1 MWLAGCAGHVA
12 EGRSDLWRRV
22 GSVEWRRDGRH
33 LARLGWAAHNTAP
46 FVQWGVEVEMARV
59 LMNLVKVRATLAGR
73 TIFDEVSLEVQAG
86 QRVGLVGPNGAGK
99 STLMRL
105 MAGELPAE
113 SGEIFRAAGLTWGRL
128 PQEPAMA
135 PGRTV
140 LQEALAAD
148 ARLAAL
154 EQELDEVEA
163 RMADPAVYGDAGRL
177 DKALARQGRLLDEY
191 ERLGGPRYE
200 SRVKAMLT
208 ALGLGEAMW
217 ATPVAVLS
225 GGQKKLILLA
235 RLLVQEPALLLLDEP
250 DNHLDIAAKENL
262 ERIISSYPGGVLI
275 ISHDRYLL
283 DGMATHIAEL
293 ENGGLTLYHGNYSAY
308 TAERELRRLR
318 QQQLY
323 AAQQKEIARIE
334 AAIARFEQWASI
346 VVDERHIRQA
356 RSRRKMLERMDKV
369 DAVVEQRRMRLDL
382 EGWRGSKK
390 ALELVDL
397 YKTLPDGRRLW
408 KGISL
413 TLWHGE
419 RVGFVGPNGAG
430 KSMLLREIVNDDG
443 DSGAIRIGPSTRIG
457 YYSQEHETLDPTQTP
472 LAALRNTVPM
482 SEGGAVAYLGRFL
495 FNYEQVRGAIAD
507 LSGGERSRLQLAL
520 LVATRPNL
528 LLLDEP
534 TNNLDIASIE
544 VLEGALEEFE
554 GTVLVVSHDR
564 YFLDQ
569 VVDDIV
575 ELREGRLTEYAGG
588 YTDYLA
594 EAAPG

>member
-1 MWLAGCAGHVA
+1 
-12 EGRSDLWRRV
+12 
-22 GSVEWRRDGRH
+22 
-33 LARLGWAAHNTAP
+33 
-46 FVQWGVEVEMARV
+46 MARV
-59 LMNLVKVRATLAGR
+59 LINLVKVAATLAGR
-73 TIFDEVSLEVQAG
+73 SIFDNLSLELQAG
-86 QRVGLVGPNGAGK
+86 QRIGLVGPNGAGK

-113 SGEIFRAAGLTWGRL
+113 SGEIFRASGLTWGRL
-128 PQEPAMA
+128 PQEPQMP

-148 ARLAAL
+148 ARLFAL

-163 RMADPAVYGDAGRL
+163 RMGEPAVYEDGKRL
-177 DKALARQGRLLDEY
+177 EKLLARQARLLDEY
-191 ERLGGPRYE
+191 ERLGGPSYE
-200 SRVKAMLT
+200 SRVKAMLA
-208 ALGLGEAMW
+208 ALGLGMETW
-217 ATPVAVLS
+217 ETPVAVLS

-235 RLLVQEPALLLLDEP
+235 RLLVQQPALLLLDEP
-250 DNHLDIAAKENL
+250 DNHLDIGAKENL
-262 ERIISSYPGGVLI
+262 ERIVNGYPGCVLM

-283 DGMATHIAEL
+283 DGVATHIAEL
-293 ENGGLTLYHGNYSAY
+293 EDGRLSLYHGNYSAY

-334 AAIARFEQWASI
+334 AAITRFEQWASI

-356 RSRRKMLERMDKV
+356 RSRRKLLERMDKV
-369 DAVVEQRRMRLDL
+369 EEVVEQRRMRLNL

-390 ALELVDL
+390 ALELVNL
-397 YKTLPDGRRLW
+397 TKQLPDGRILW
-408 KGISL
+408 DSINL

-430 KSMLLREIVNDDG
+430 KSMLLKEIVGDNG
-443 DSGAIRIGPSTRIG
+443 DSGAIRVGPSTRLG
-457 YYSQEHETLDPTQTP
+457 YYSQEQETLDMSQTP
-472 LAALRNTVPM
+472 LQALRNTTPM
-482 SEGGAVAYLGRFL
+482 SESGAVAYLGRFL
-495 FNYEQVRGAIAD
+495 FSYDQVRGAIAN

-544 VLEGALEEFE
+544 VLEAALDEFE

-569 VVDDIV
+569 AVDKIV
-575 ELREGRLTEYAGG
+575 ELRAGRLTTYEGG

-594 EAAPG
+594 EATLA